1 MSLNVEIFSPDNI
14 ITTFGLLGA
23 GVVIF
28 SETGLFFGFFLPGD
42 TLILT
47 AGLFASQGFFS
58 FGLLFIVLTLSAI
71 IGDMVGYL
79 SGQKLGTYWFNKKE
93 SFFFKRGYIE
103 KAEKFYNKYGV
114 MTIVLARFVPI
125 VRTFAPII
133 AGVIKMKYR
142 TFFLYNVLGAVL
154 WVGGIG
160 VIGYFLGGILPKN
173 TILHGALIAFIFV
186 SAITP
191 FLPDI

>member
-1 MSLNVEIFSPDNI
+1 VEIFSPDNI